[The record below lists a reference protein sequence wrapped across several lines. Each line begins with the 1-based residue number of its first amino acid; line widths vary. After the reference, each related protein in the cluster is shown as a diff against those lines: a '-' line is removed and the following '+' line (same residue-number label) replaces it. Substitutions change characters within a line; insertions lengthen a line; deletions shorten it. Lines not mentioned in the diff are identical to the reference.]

1 MNILDLLPNLLLAIS
16 LAGLVTFQITY
27 ARAANWRKTKPGR
40 AMMYLI
46 TSMETVLVMAFAHLW
61 LGATYPGNEFVRI
74 AVYGFMTAAIWRFV
88 YVLYRSLKVDPF
100 YIFRVRR
107 SPRK

>member
-1 MNILDLLPNLLLAIS
+1 MNILDLLPNILLGAS
-16 LAGLVTFQITY
+16 LVGLVVFAFTY

-46 TSMETVLVMAFAHLW
+46 TSMGTVLVMAFVHLW
-61 LGATYPGNEFVRI
+61 IGGTYPGAEFVRL

-88 YVLYRSLKVDPF
+88 YVLFQSLRVDPL

-107 SPRK
+107 SDQK

>member
-1 MNILDLLPNLLLAIS
+1 MTILDLLPNLLLAFS

-27 ARAANWRKTKPGR
+27 ARAANWRKTEPGR
-40 AMMYLI
+40 AMMYLV
-46 TSMETVLVMAFAHLW
+46 TSMETVLVMALIHLW
-61 LGATYPGNEFVRI
+61 VGATYAGSEFVRI

-88 YVLYRSLKVDPF
+88 YVLYQALKVDPF

-107 SPRK
+107 SPKK